1 MYKDIEYNNYMANI
15 KQLNYYIMC
24 VSAFAQ
30 TKNLGQKEAY
40 NYLEE
45 YKGIEF
51 LEECYDAEHCLSL
64 EDAVDDL
71 TIVCKNNGGNIE

>member
-1 MYKDIEYNNYMANI
+1 MTSN
-15 KQLNYYIMC
+15 KQLYYFVMC

-30 TKNLGQKEAY
+30 AKNISQKDAY

-45 YKGIEF
+45 YKGIDF

-64 EDAVDDL
+64 NDAVDDL
-71 TIVCKNNGGNIE
+71 TVICKNNGGNIE